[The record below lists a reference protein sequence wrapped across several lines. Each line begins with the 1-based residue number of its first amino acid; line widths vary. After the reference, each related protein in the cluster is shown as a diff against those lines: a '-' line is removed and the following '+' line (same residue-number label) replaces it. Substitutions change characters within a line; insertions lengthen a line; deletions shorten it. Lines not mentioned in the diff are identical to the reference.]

1 MATSYLHRMIRAS
14 KLDANIYEE
23 VEADRTAMGQAMGV
37 VVMSSAAA
45 GIGGMTRYGVQGLV
59 GGIVVALVGWFLWA
73 FITYIIGTR
82 LLPEPQT
89 EANHGELLRTI
100 GFSSAPG
107 ILRVFGIIP
116 GLFGILN
123 ALTGVW
129 MLMAMIV
136 AVRQALDYSGTFRA
150 VIVCLI
156 GWIVQVALVIMLYVL
171 VGC

>member
-23 VEADRTAMGQAMGV
+23 VEADRTATGQAMGV

>member
-136 AVRQALDYSGTFRA
+136 AVRQALDYSGTIRA

-156 GWIVQVALVIMLYVL
+156 GWTVQTVLWIMLYVL